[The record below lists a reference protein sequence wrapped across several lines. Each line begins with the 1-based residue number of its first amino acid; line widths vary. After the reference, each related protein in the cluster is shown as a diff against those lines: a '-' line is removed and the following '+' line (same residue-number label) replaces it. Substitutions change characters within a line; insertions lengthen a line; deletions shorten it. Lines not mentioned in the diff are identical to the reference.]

1 MSVRIG
7 VVTFPGSNCD
17 HDTLWALDE
26 LGAETAPIW
35 YRTEDLDHWDGV
47 VLPGGFSY
55 GDYLRSG
62 ALAAKA
68 PVLGALRAAVQTRSL
83 PVLGICNGFQILTEA
98 GLLPGALRPNRHG
111 QFRCEWDTVRVV
123 EQSPWFPGLTVG
135 QRLRLP
141 IAHAEGSYYV
151 PSGQLGALFQS
162 GEAWLQYVDDAG
174 RLSPSIN
181 PNGSIANLAGVQRG
195 SVAALMPHPERAM
208 ASYLGSDDGRRLLGA
223 WVKGVSQEA
232 IHAR

>member
-1 MSVRIG
+1 MNARIG

-17 HDTLWALDE
+17 HDTLWALEE
-26 LGAETAPIW
+26 LGVETTAMW
-35 YRTEDLDHWDGV
+35 YRAEDLDQVDGV

-68 PVLGALRAAVQTRSL
+68 PVLGALKAAVEDRAL

-98 GLLPGALRPNRHG
+98 GLLPGALRANRHG
-111 QFRCEWDTVRVV
+111 QFRCDWHTVRVV
-123 EQSPWFPGLTVG
+123 EESPRFPGLAVG
-135 QRLRLP
+135 TSLRLP

-151 PSGQLGALFQS
+151 PSGQLGALFQQ

-174 RLSPSIN
+174 RLSPIAN
-181 PNGSIANLAGVQRG
+181 PNGSVANLAGVQRG

-208 ASYLGSDDGRRLLGA
+208 ESFLGSDDGRQLLGA
-223 WVKGVSQEA
+223 WILGVSQEA